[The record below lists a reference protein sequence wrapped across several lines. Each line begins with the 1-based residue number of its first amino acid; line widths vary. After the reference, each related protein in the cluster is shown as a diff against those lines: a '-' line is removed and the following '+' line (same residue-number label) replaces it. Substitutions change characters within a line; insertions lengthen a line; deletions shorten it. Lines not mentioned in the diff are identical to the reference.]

1 MDKPI
6 SVLPLSLLV
15 VRELQSRGYH
25 TLVDLEGL
33 DALQAI
39 AIPGMNGRQWQI
51 ICKALRRKPFPDLS
65 E

>member
-6 SVLPLSLLV
+6 SVLPLNPLL
-15 VRELQSRGYH
+15 VRELQFRGYH
-25 TLVDLEGL
+25 TLSDLDRL

-51 ICKALRRKPFPDLS
+51 VCKALRREPFPDLS
-65 E
+65 D